1 LEILNDIQE
10 KILRDFGK
18 LSGSERF
25 YLIGGTALSYFYLH
39 HRRSR
44 DLDFFTSDA
53 GLVLPFS
60 RHFEDYL
67 KQAGFDFQRERG
79 LDSFVEFVVR
89 KDNQQTLVQ
98 FAQDAAFRFEPV
110 KEFSGYSGLKVDNLK
125 DIASNKMLVL
135 FGRAMLRDF
144 IDIYVLV
151 EKNHFTR
158 NELIDL
164 ARKKDPGFDLYWLG
178 VAFERIRN
186 FSSDASDFLMLLEP
200 VDFEK
205 IQEFFNLWRRDISK
219 ELK

>member
-1 LEILNDIQE
+1 MEILNGIQE

-53 GLVLPFS
+53 GIILPFS
-60 RHFEDYL
+60 RGFEEYL
-67 KQAGFDFQRERG
+67 KKTGFDCQRERG

-98 FAQDAAFRFEPV
+98 FAQDAAFRFEPA
-110 KEFSGYSGLKVDNLK
+110 KEFSDYPGLKVDNLK
-125 DIASNKMLVL
+125 DIASNKMLAL

-144 IDIYVLV
+144 IDVYVLI

-158 NELIDL
+158 EELIDL

-178 VAFERIRN
+178 VAFERIRT
-186 FSSDASDFLMLLEP
+186 FSDGASDFLMLLEP
-200 VDFEK
+200 LDFAK
-205 IQEFFNLWRRDISK
+205 IREFFDSWRLEISK